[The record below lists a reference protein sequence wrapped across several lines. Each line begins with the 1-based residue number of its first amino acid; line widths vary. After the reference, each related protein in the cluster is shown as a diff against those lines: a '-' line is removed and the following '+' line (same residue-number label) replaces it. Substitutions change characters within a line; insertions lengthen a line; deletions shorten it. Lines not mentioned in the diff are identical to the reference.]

1 MGLKMEWSDSVL
13 FARRIS
19 VSASATVIV
28 ISSLILAGWAAG
40 NQHLMGSVL
49 GSPPTQPVTAILFI
63 PLATSL
69 IALARGFRGPA
80 ILTGTFLLVFY
91 LLTISTYIQGAEY
104 GYNSRLITSV
114 LFLIYAA
121 VLFLFST
128 SRFSVAQ
135 IITFPAGVISYCV
148 LVGYVAGIGVYG
160 EYFLMALYT
169 AVLHILIAVSILS
182 LFPERGVMAPIHA
195 SFVGGHIVRLIL
207 PVMIASITVLGLLTL
222 KMRYHV
228 FPGFGEVFLMGMT
241 VSIIIVS
248 VIIVAA
254 ELNRIDLKRKTYR
267 RDLRR
272 TQRFFRDVLENLA
285 EAVAVFDAEGNIL
298 YQNTAM
304 KRLGVVDFPEYSGER
319 RPVIIDRT
327 DPKGR
332 HYTGWMVPRFQGD
345 EYAGFIVSL
354 TDITDLILA
363 KRSLEDTLM
372 ERDALLAEVHHRV
385 KNNLQIIISLLN
397 IQAMNADDD
406 TRRIL
411 MDTQSR
417 VRAMAIIHETLYDSG
432 DFSGVLMDSFITR
445 LMERLITVHSAHGVH
460 FRVDAD
466 VRLNLETAIPLALF
480 INEALT
486 NSIRHAFPEGEGMI
500 DVRITSN
507 DHLHLTV
514 ADDGVGIENPPS
526 GTVGISLMR
535 ALADQLDGEF
545 ELISD
550 NGTVVSLHFRELEY
564 KSRF

>member
-1 MGLKMEWSDSVL
+1 
-13 FARRIS
+13 
-19 VSASATVIV
+19 
-28 ISSLILAGWAAG
+28 
-40 NQHLMGSVL
+40 
-49 GSPPTQPVTAILFI
+49 
-63 PLATSL
+63 
-69 IALARGFRGPA
+69 
-80 ILTGTFLLVFY
+80 
-91 LLTISTYIQGAEY
+91 
-104 GYNSRLITSV
+104 
-114 LFLIYAA
+114 
-121 VLFLFST
+121 
-128 SRFSVAQ
+128 
-135 IITFPAGVISYCV
+135 
-148 LVGYVAGIGVYG
+148 
-160 EYFLMALYT
+160 
-169 AVLHILIAVSILS
+169 
-182 LFPERGVMAPIHA
+182 
-195 SFVGGHIVRLIL
+195 
-207 PVMIASITVLGLLTL
+207 
-222 KMRYHV
+222 
-228 FPGFGEVFLMGMT
+228 
-241 VSIIIVS
+241 
-248 VIIVAA
+248 
-254 ELNRIDLKRKTYR
+254 
-267 RDLRR
+267 
-272 TQRFFRDVLENLA
+272 
-285 EAVAVFDAEGNIL
+285 
-298 YQNTAM
+298 
-304 KRLGVVDFPEYSGER
+304 
-319 RPVIIDRT
+319 
-327 DPKGR
+327 
-332 HYTGWMVPRFQGD
+332 
-345 EYAGFIVSL
+345 
-354 TDITDLILA
+354 
-363 KRSLEDTLM
+363 M

-507 DHLHLTV
+507 DHLHLTA
-514 ADDGVGIENPPS
+514 ADDGVGIENPPA